1 MKHTILLLVFVL
13 TTQVSWGQASTWD
26 AADLSARGTVR
37 FTELLQTLEPLRFWT
52 TDRYTTRI
60 VGSGLGGSHSGG
72 PQVLVDGLL
81 FSPRFMGRTELEL
94 IPIGAEDIAEMSY
107 GPGYTMLSDG
117 RLSDGVIELKT
128 KKPLGLS
135 FRGLVGLTN
144 ETGDPGPVKYVNPS
158 AKNVDRSGPTAA
170 VRASWGNRYWYL
182 QAGLD
187 SDAFHMTDD
196 RIEGRVWRIYA
207 GNQKPVVSHITQ
219 SVRISHSSPTTG
231 LELWAGQTVKNNFL
245 FEEIAGFEWPLE
257 EARTWSKGKFEQAL
271 STHWRLGLSG
281 AYDAWKSSNFS
292 AQIELPS
299 PLTITDA
306 NAELNLTHSTST
318 FSAFWAVGGRQS
330 RARQVGNGLVR
341 AQDTAHGRTALGW
354 GLASSTQLLLDGGLS
369 IPAYELTNWEAA
381 SYTVGLVLQ
390 HKKPKQGWLK
400 AGLTVRSEIAEDVWT
415 TLDLVESGIHFNAW
429 ARDIEAPIFDSRSES
444 IEAFL
449 FNSFSLRKNLL
460 FWTEFKARRMSG
472 LILPDRNFVQ
482 SGSDLAFTSSTAYRS
497 GRAGLVMSPGFG
509 LTIRTEKSRTEVSY
523 QFMRLVANG
532 DVLFWK
538 TFSGLSP
545 HHVKGTFSVSPNPRF
560 HLFTSISVNTSAL
573 WPEYPSLNRDRVAGF
588 VQLDGSASKDFW
600 NDRVRVSL
608 SIINMLNR
616 SIVRH
621 PASVDEQMAVR
632 LGVLVQFSDQTKSS
646 L

>member
-1 MKHTILLLVFVL
+1 M
-13 TTQVSWGQASTWD
+13 
-26 AADLSARGTVR
+26 
-37 FTELLQTLEPLRFWT
+37 
-52 TDRYTTRI
+52 
-60 VGSGLGGSHSGG
+60 GGSHSGG

-81 FSPRFMGRTELEL
+81 FSPRFMDRTELEL
-94 IPIGAEDIAEMSY
+94 IPISTEDIAKLSY
-107 GPGYTMLSDG
+107 RPGYTMLSDG
-117 RLSDGVIELKT
+117 RLSDGIIELKT
-128 KKPLGLS
+128 KKPQGLS

-144 ETGDPGPVKYVNPS
+144 ETGDPGPAKYVNPL

-187 SDAFHMTDD
+187 TDAFHMTDD

-219 SVRISHSSPTTG
+219 SARISHSSASTS
-231 LELWAGQTVKNNFL
+231 LEMWAGQTSKNNFL

-257 EARTWSKGKFEQAL
+257 EARKWAKGRFEQAL
-271 STHWRLGLSG
+271 GTHWRLGFSG
-281 AYDAWKSSNFS
+281 GYETWKSSNLG

-299 PLTITDA
+299 PLSITDA
-306 NAELNLTHSTST
+306 NAELNLTHSTPT

-330 RARQVGNGLVR
+330 RAEQAGNASLRSLEVI
-341 AQDTAHGRTALGW
+341 HGRTDLGW
-354 GLASSTQLLLDGGLS
+354 GLASSTQLLLNGGLS
-369 IPAYELTNWEAA
+369 IPAYELTNWKAA
-381 SYTVGLVLQ
+381 SYTAGLVLQ

-415 TLDLVESGIHFNAW
+415 TLDLVEGGIRFNDW
-429 ARDIEAPIFDSRSES
+429 ARNLVAPVFDSRSES

-449 FNSFSLRKNLL
+449 FNSSSLRENLL
-460 FWTEFKARRMSG
+460 FWTEFRVRRVSG
-472 LILPDRNFVQ
+472 LILPDRNLVQ
-482 SGSDLAFTSSTAYRS
+482 NGSDLAFTSATNFRS
-497 GRAGLVMSPGFG
+497 GKAGLVMSPGFG
-509 LTIRTEKSRTEVSY
+509 LSLRTEKSRTELSY

-538 TFSGLSP
+538 AFSGLAP
-545 HHVKGTFSVSPNPRF
+545 HHVKGTFSMSPNPRF
-560 HLFTSISVNTSAL
+560 HLFASISINNSAL
-573 WPEYPSLNRDRVAGF
+573 WPEYPSLDRERIAGF

-600 NDRVRVSL
+600 NDRLRVSL